1 MIIFSVIAQPMPQQP
16 LDPVKTSSEKM
27 AQILTQSSTKISN
40 LSTKIEEEM
49 TLDGARDPPNAF
61 IVKMSDKHE
70 KDTLKAKFEK
80 AWNDFI
86 IFINHDQKPQ
96 ILDYVKYFQHLQ
108 YSKKYKPVVLWTL
121 FNRLQQSHH
130 SYYKEDIRAIP
141 ELCEMSKKLK
151 NPDIPQEYKNFHQNQ
166 IEQFLLQ
173 HPYQGID

>member
-40 LSTKIEEEM
+40 LSTKIDEEM
-49 TLDGARDPPNAF
+49 TLDGTRDPPNAF

-86 IFINHDQKPQ
+86 IFGINFPSRSQ
-96 ILDYVKYFQHLQ
+96 
-108 YSKKYKPVVLWTL
+108 STL
-121 FNRLQQSHH
+121 
-130 SYYKEDIRAIP
+130 I
-141 ELCEMSKKLK
+141 
-151 NPDIPQEYKNFHQNQ
+151 
-166 IEQFLLQ
+166 
-173 HPYQGID
+173 